1 MTYTGLRVGMFVG
14 TFAIVAGIWALV
26 TGSTSV
32 PVLWAAVIALI
43 ISGAASYKLLN
54 SQRAALANSVQARAE
69 RATAKFEEMKARE
82 DTD

>member
-1 MTYTGLRVGMFVG
+1 MFLG

-26 TGSTSV
+26 TSSRSV

-43 ISGAASYKLLN
+43 ISGAASYKLLD
-54 SQRAALANSVQARAE
+54 SQRAALASNVQSRAD
-69 RATAKFEEMKARE
+69 RASAKFEEMKARE